1 MVKAKGGVPPY
12 SYAPVSGFPF
22 AIGFDSATGRIFGSH
37 RKPGVVNLT
46 IAISDA
52 NGATKQVTVSITVV
66 PKLHIVS
73 TRLARGTVGKRY
85 QANVSVAG
93 GQDPVWALVAGRLPA
108 GLKLNTSTGVVS
120 GLPKRA
126 GSFHFTVS
134 VKDALGAT
142 VSIRYTLV
150 IRNK

>member
-1 MVKAKGGVPPY
+1 
-12 SYAPVSGFPF
+12 
-22 AIGFDSATGRIFGSH
+22 
-37 RKPGVVNLT
+37 
-46 IAISDA
+46 
-52 NGATKQVTVSITVV
+52 
-66 PKLHIVS
+66 
-73 TRLARGTVGKRY
+73 
-85 QANVSVAG
+85 
-93 GQDPVWALVAGRLPA
+93 VAGRLPA